1 MLVNDLSI
9 CLLLLMLNLSF
20 EIDLPSVLWENNALS
35 EYKRLSA
42 MSAKGRK
49 AKENRA
55 PLVKTNGKAGIL
67 VVDDHPIVRQGL
79 ADLLDS
85 QDDFCCCSSVGELVK
100 AEEAVVAHKPDL
112 VLLDLRLG
120 QADGLESIK
129 ALKSRFE
136 NLRIVVISQFDET
149 VYAERALRAGAMGYV
164 MKDQATEEV
173 LGAVRSVLGGK
184 VYLSRAMTNRV
195 LNSNFA
201 GKFQPQA
208 AAVENLTD
216 RELHV
221 LQLLGIGTS
230 TRKIAEQM
238 NLSIKTVETY
248 REHLKQK
255 LGLSNSTELVHY
267 ATHWVEQGSH
277 LRRVPTGP
285 LAA

>member
-1 MLVNDLSI
+1 MAFGENITLSDKQ
-9 CLLLLMLNLSF
+9 L
-20 EIDLPSVLWENNALS
+20 
-35 EYKRLSA
+35 KRT
-42 MSAKGRK
+42 MSAKERK
-49 AKENRA
+49 ATGKGA
-55 PLVKTNGKAGIL
+55 TSVKTDGKAGIL

-85 QDDFCCCSSVGELVK
+85 QSDLFCCADAGDLVK
-100 AEEAVVAHKPDL
+100 AQEAVVAQKPDV

-129 ALKSRFE
+129 TLISRFE

-149 VYAERALRAGAMGYV
+149 VYAERSLRAGAKGYV

-173 LGAVRSVLGGK
+173 LGAIRAVLAGQ

-195 LNSNFA
+195 LQTNFTGKSN
-201 GKFQPQA
+201 PRA
-208 AAVENLTD
+208 ASVEKLTD

-221 LQLLGIGTS
+221 LQLLGVGIS
-230 TRKIAEQM
+230 TRKIAEQLH
-238 NLSIKTVETY
+238 LSIKTVETY

-267 ATHWVEQGSH
+267 ATHWVEQRSQ
-277 LRRVPTGP
+277 LMNVPSAP
-285 LAA
+285 LPA

>member
-1 MLVNDLSI
+1 M
-9 CLLLLMLNLSF
+9 MK
-20 EIDLPSVLWENNALS
+20 E
-35 EYKRLSA
+35 A
-42 MSAKGRK
+42 MKAKGQK
-49 AKENRA
+49 ATGRGA
-55 PLVKTNGKAGIL
+55 SSVKTDGKASIL
-67 VVDDHPIVRQGL
+67 VVDDHPIVCQGL
-79 ADLLDS
+79 ADLIDS
-85 QDDFCCCSSVGELVK
+85 QSDLFCCAGAGNLIK
-100 AEEAVVAHKPDL
+100 AQETVVAHKPDV

-129 ALKSRFE
+129 TLISRFE

-149 VYAERALRAGAMGYV
+149 VYAERSLRAGAMGYV

-173 LGAVRSVLGGK
+173 LGAIRAVLAGQ

-195 LNSNFA
+195 LKTSFTGKSN
-201 GKFQPQA
+201 PHA
-208 AAVENLTD
+208 ASAAKLTD

-230 TRKIAEQM
+230 TRKIAGQM

-267 ATHWVEQGSH
+267 ATHWVEQGSQ
-277 LRRVPTGP
+277 LRNVPSGP

>member
-1 MLVNDLSI
+1 
-9 CLLLLMLNLSF
+9 
-20 EIDLPSVLWENNALS
+20 
-35 EYKRLSA
+35 
-42 MSAKGRK
+42 MSAKERKVTFRGASPVKTDRK
-49 AKENRA
+49 AR
-55 PLVKTNGKAGIL
+55 IL

-85 QDDFCCCSSVGELVK
+85 QDDFFCCASAGDLAK
-100 AEEAVVAHKPDL
+100 AQEVVVEQKPDM

-136 NLRIVVISQFDET
+136 TLRIVVISQFDEA
-149 VYAERALRAGAMGYV
+149 VYAERVLRAGAMGYV
-164 MKDQATEEV
+164 MKNQATEEV
-173 LGAVRSVLGGK
+173 LGAIRTVLSGK
-184 VYLSRAMTNRV
+184 VYLSQAMTNHV
-195 LNSNFA
+195 LNTNFA
-201 GKFQPQA
+201 GKFQPRA

-230 TRKIAEQM
+230 TRKIAVQM

-267 ATHWVEQGSH
+267 ATHWVEQGSQ
-277 LRRVPTGP
+277 LRHVPSGP

>member
-1 MLVNDLSI
+1 M
-9 CLLLLMLNLSF
+9 CLLDNINSSDKQRDRIM
-20 EIDLPSVLWENNALS
+20 SV
-35 EYKRLSA
+35 
-42 MSAKGRK
+42 KGQK
-49 AKENRA
+49 AIGNGA
-55 PLVKTNGKAGIL
+55 SSVKTNGKAGIL

-85 QDDFCCCSSVGELVK
+85 QDDFFCCASAGDLVK
-100 AEEAVVAHKPDL
+100 AQEAVIAQKPDM

-136 NLRIVVISQFDET
+136 DLRIIVISQFDET

-173 LGAVRSVLGGK
+173 LGAVRAVLDGK
-184 VYLSRAMTNRV
+184 VYLSPAMTNRV
-195 LNSNFA
+195 LNTNFA
-201 GKFQPQA
+201 SKFQPRA

-230 TRKIAEQM
+230 TRKIAAQM

-255 LGLSNSTELVHY
+255 LGLANSTELVHY

-277 LRRVPTGP
+277 LKNVPSGP

>member
-1 MLVNDLSI
+1 
-9 CLLLLMLNLSF
+9 
-20 EIDLPSVLWENNALS
+20 
-35 EYKRLSA
+35 
-42 MSAKGRK
+42 MSAKERK
-49 AKENRA
+49 ATGMDA
-55 PLVKTNGKAGIL
+55 SSVKTGEKARIL

-85 QDDFCCCSSVGELVK
+85 QDDFFCCASAGDLVK
-100 AEEAVVAHKPDL
+100 AQEAVVEQKPDM

-173 LGAVRSVLGGK
+173 LGAVRTVLGGK
-184 VYLSRAMTNRV
+184 VYLSPAMTTRV

-201 GKFQPQA
+201 SKFQPRA

-230 TRKIAEQM
+230 TRKIATQM

-267 ATHWVEQGSH
+267 ATHWVEQGSQ
-277 LRRVPTGP
+277 LRNVPSGP

>member
-1 MLVNDLSI
+1 
-9 CLLLLMLNLSF
+9 
-20 EIDLPSVLWENNALS
+20 
-35 EYKRLSA
+35 
-42 MSAKGRK
+42 MSAQGQKSG
-49 AKENRA
+49 ETGDSS
-55 PLVKTNGKAGIL
+55 VKTGGKARIL

-85 QDDFCCCSSVGELVK
+85 QDDFCCCASAGDLVR
-100 AEEAVVAHKPDL
+100 AQEAVVAEKPDL

-120 QADGLESIK
+120 PADGLESIK
-129 ALKSRFE
+129 ALKTRFE

-173 LGAVRSVLGGK
+173 LGAVRTVLGGK
-184 VYLSRAMTNRV
+184 VYLSRTMTDRV

-201 GKFQPQA
+201 GKFQPRA
-208 AAVENLTD
+208 AAVQNLTD

-230 TRKIAEQM
+230 TRKIAAQM

-267 ATHWVEQGSH
+267 ATHWVEQGSQ
-277 LRRVPTGP
+277 LRSMPPGP

>member
-1 MLVNDLSI
+1 
-9 CLLLLMLNLSF
+9 
-20 EIDLPSVLWENNALS
+20 
-35 EYKRLSA
+35 
-42 MSAKGRK
+42 MSAQERKTEGRG
-49 AKENRA
+49 ASS
-55 PLVKTNGKAGIL
+55 VKIDGKARIL

-79 ADLLDS
+79 ADLIDS
-85 QDDFCCCSSVGELVK
+85 QDDFCCCASAGDIVK
-100 AEEAVVAHKPDL
+100 AQEAVVDQKPDL

-129 ALKSRFE
+129 SLKSRFE
-136 NLRIVVISQFDET
+136 NLRIVVISQFDES

-173 LGAVRSVLGGK
+173 LGAVRTVLAGK
-184 VYLSRAMTNRV
+184 VYLSRNMTSRV
-195 LNSNFA
+195 LNSSFS
-201 GKFQPQA
+201 GKFQPRA

-230 TRKIAEQM
+230 TRKIAAQM

-267 ATHWVEQGSH
+267 ATHWVEQGSQ
-277 LRRVPTGP
+277 LKAVPPGP

>member
-1 MLVNDLSI
+1 
-9 CLLLLMLNLSF
+9 
-20 EIDLPSVLWENNALS
+20 
-35 EYKRLSA
+35 
-42 MSAKGRK
+42 MSANKRK
-49 AKENRA
+49 TAGAKA
-55 PLVKTNGKAGIL
+55 PLANANGKASIL
-67 VVDDHPIVRQGL
+67 VVDDHPIVCQGL
-79 ADLLDS
+79 ADLIDS
-85 QDDFCCCSSVGELVK
+85 QSDLFCCAGVHDILK
-100 AEEAVVAHKPDL
+100 AQEAVVVQKPDA

-129 ALKSRFE
+129 TLTSRFE
-136 NLRIVVISQFDET
+136 SLRIVVISQFDEA
-149 VYAERALRAGAMGYV
+149 VYAERSLRAGAKGYV

-173 LGAVRSVLGGK
+173 IGAIRAVLGGQ

-195 LNSNFA
+195 LQTNFT
-201 GKFQPQA
+201 GKSSPHA
-208 AAVENLTD
+208 ASVEKLTD

-230 TRKIAEQM
+230 TRKIAGQM

-267 ATHWVEQGSH
+267 ATHWVEQGSQ
-277 LRRVPTGP
+277 LRNAPSGP

>member
-1 MLVNDLSI
+1 MVISDNFTLSDKQI
-9 CLLLLMLNLSF
+9 KRTM
-20 EIDLPSVLWENNALS
+20 SVKEQQVV
-35 EYKRLSA
+35 
-42 MSAKGRK
+42 GRG
-49 AKENRA
+49 ASSVR
-55 PLVKTNGKAGIL
+55 TNGKASIL

-85 QDDFCCCSSVGELVK
+85 QDDFFCCASAGDLVK
-100 AEEAVVAHKPDL
+100 AQEAVVAQKPDM

-173 LGAVRSVLGGK
+173 LGAVRKVLDGK
-184 VYLSRAMTNRV
+184 VYLSQAMTNRV

-201 GKFQPQA
+201 GKFQPRA

-230 TRKIAEQM
+230 TRKIAAQM

-267 ATHWVEQGSH
+267 ATHWVEQGSQM
-277 LRRVPTGP
+277 RNVPSGP

>member
-1 MLVNDLSI
+1 MVMGAMNAKQRKVTGVNASL
-9 CLLLLMLNLSF
+9 
-20 EIDLPSVLWENNALS
+20 
-35 EYKRLSA
+35 
-42 MSAKGRK
+42 AK
-49 AKENRA
+49 A
-55 PLVKTNGKAGIL
+55 NGKAGIL
-67 VVDDHPIVRQGL
+67 VVDDHPIVCQGL
-79 ADLLDS
+79 TDLIDS
-85 QDDFCCCSSVGELVK
+85 QSDLFCCAGVQDLAK
-100 AEEAVVAHKPDL
+100 AQEAVVAQKPDV

-129 ALKSRFE
+129 ALISRFE

-149 VYAERALRAGAMGYV
+149 VYAERSLRAGAMGYV

-173 LGAVRSVLGGK
+173 LGAIRTVLAGQ

-195 LNSNFA
+195 LQTNFTVKSN
-201 GKFQPQA
+201 PHA
-208 AAVENLTD
+208 ASVEKLTD

-221 LQLLGIGTS
+221 LQLLGVGIS
-230 TRKIAEQM
+230 TRKIAAQM

-267 ATHWVEQGSH
+267 ATHWVEQGSQ
-277 LRRVPTGP
+277 LRKAPTPP

>member
-1 MLVNDLSI
+1 
-9 CLLLLMLNLSF
+9 
-20 EIDLPSVLWENNALS
+20 
-35 EYKRLSA
+35 
-42 MSAKGRK
+42 MSAKERK
-49 AKENRA
+49 ATVRGA
-55 PLVKTNGKAGIL
+55 SSVKTDEKASIL

-85 QDDFCCCSSVGELVK
+85 QDDFFCCSSAGDLAK
-100 AEEAVVAHKPDL
+100 AQEAVVEKKPDL

-129 ALKSRFE
+129 ALKSRFD

-173 LGAVRSVLGGK
+173 LGAIRTVLGGK
-184 VYLSRAMTNRV
+184 VYLSPGMTNRV
-195 LNSNFA
+195 INSNFA
-201 GKFQPQA
+201 AKFQPRA

-221 LQLLGIGTS
+221 LQLLGVGTS
-230 TRKIAEQM
+230 TRKIAGQM

-255 LGLSNSTELVHY
+255 LGLANSTELVHY
-267 ATHWVEQGSH
+267 ATHWVGQGS
-277 LRRVPTGP
+277 LLKQSPSGP

>member
-1 MLVNDLSI
+1 MRGTS
-9 CLLLLMLNLSF
+9 
-20 EIDLPSVLWENNALS
+20 P
-35 EYKRLSA
+35 
-42 MSAKGRK
+42 
-49 AKENRA
+49 
-55 PLVKTNGKAGIL
+55 VKTDEKASIL

-85 QDDFCCCSSVGELVK
+85 QDDFFCCASAGDLAK
-100 AEEAVVAHKPDL
+100 AQEAVVEQRPDL

-129 ALKSRFE
+129 TLKSRFD
-136 NLRIVVISQFDET
+136 NLRIVVISQFDES

-173 LGAVRSVLGGK
+173 LGAIRTVLGGK
-184 VYLSRAMTNRV
+184 VYLSPGMTNRV
-195 LNSNFA
+195 LNTTFA
-201 GKFQPQA
+201 GKFQPRA

-230 TRKIAEQM
+230 TRKIASQM
-238 NLSIKTVETY
+238 HLSIKTVETY

-267 ATHWVEQGSH
+267 ATNWVGQGSQ
-277 LRRVPTGP
+277 LSNTPSGP

>member
-1 MLVNDLSI
+1 
-9 CLLLLMLNLSF
+9 
-20 EIDLPSVLWENNALS
+20 
-35 EYKRLSA
+35 
-42 MSAKGRK
+42 MSAQERK
-49 AKENRA
+49 IGANGA
-55 PLVKTNGKAGIL
+55 SSVKTGGKARIL

-85 QDDFCCCSSVGELVK
+85 QDDFCCCASAGDLAK
-100 AEEAVVAHKPDL
+100 AQEAVVAQKPDL
-112 VLLDLRLG
+112 ILLDLRLG

-129 ALKSRFE
+129 ALKSRFG
-136 NLRIVVISQFDET
+136 NLRIVVISQFDEV

-173 LGAVRSVLGGK
+173 LGAVRTVLGGK
-184 VYLSRAMTNRV
+184 VYLSPAMTHRV

-201 GKFQPQA
+201 AKFQPRA

-221 LQLLGIGTS
+221 LQLLGMGTS

-267 ATHWVEQGSH
+267 ATHWVEQGSQ
-277 LRRVPTGP
+277 LRTVPPGP

>member
-1 MLVNDLSI
+1 
-9 CLLLLMLNLSF
+9 
-20 EIDLPSVLWENNALS
+20 
-35 EYKRLSA
+35 
-42 MSAKGRK
+42 MSAKERKVTGRGASTVK
-49 AKENRA
+49 AG
-55 PLVKTNGKAGIL
+55 GKAGIL

-79 ADLLDS
+79 VDLLDS
-85 QDDFCCCSSVGELVK
+85 QDDFFCCASVGDLVK
-100 AEEAVVAHKPDL
+100 AQEEVVAQKPDM

-173 LGAVRSVLGGK
+173 LGAVRTVLGGK
-184 VYLSRAMTNRV
+184 VYLSPGMTNRV
-195 LNSNFA
+195 LNTNFA
-201 GKFQPQA
+201 NKFQPRA

-238 NLSIKTVETY
+238 SLSIKTVETY
-248 REHLKQK
+248 REHLKHK

-267 ATHWVEQGSH
+267 ATHWVGQGSQ
-277 LRRVPTGP
+277 LRNVPSGP

>member
-1 MLVNDLSI
+1 M
-9 CLLLLMLNLSF
+9 
-20 EIDLPSVLWENNALS
+20 
-35 EYKRLSA
+35 
-42 MSAKGRK
+42 K
-49 AKENRA
+49 AKEQKA
-55 PLVKTNGKAGIL
+55 TGMGASSVKTGGKAGIL

-85 QDDFCCCSSVGELVK
+85 QDDFFCCASAGDLVN
-100 AEEAVVAHKPDL
+100 AQAAVVAHKPDL

-129 ALKSRFE
+129 TLKSRFDK
-136 NLRIVVISQFDET
+136 LRIVIISQFDET

-164 MKDQATEEV
+164 MKDQAADEV
-173 LGAVRSVLGGK
+173 LGAVRTVLGGA

-195 LNSNFA
+195 LNLNFA
-201 GKFQPQA
+201 GKFQPRA
-208 AAVENLTD
+208 AAVEKLTD

-230 TRKIAEQM
+230 TRKIATQLH
-238 NLSIKTVETY
+238 LSIKTVETY

-267 ATHWVEQGSH
+267 ATRWVEH
-277 LRRVPTGP
+277 RVQPANLSSP
-285 LAA
+285 AAA

>member
-1 MLVNDLSI
+1 MSLTGKKVAEVN
-9 CLLLLMLNLSF
+9 
-20 EIDLPSVLWENNALS
+20 
-35 EYKRLSA
+35 
-42 MSAKGRK
+42 
-49 AKENRA
+49 A
-55 PLVKTNGKAGIL
+55 PLAKANGKASIL
-67 VVDDHPIVRQGL
+67 VVDDHPIVCQGL
-79 ADLLDS
+79 ADLIDS
-85 QDDFCCCSSVGELVK
+85 QSDLFCCAGVQNLLK
-100 AEEAVVAHKPDL
+100 AQEAVDAQKPDM

-129 ALKSRFE
+129 TLIAKHE

-149 VYAERALRAGAMGYV
+149 VYAERSLRAGAKGYV

-173 LGAVRSVLGGK
+173 IGAIRTVLAGQ
-184 VYLSRAMTNRV
+184 VYLSRTMTNRV
-195 LNSNFA
+195 LQSNFT
-201 GKFQPQA
+201 GKSSPRA
-208 AAVENLTD
+208 ASVKKLTD

-230 TRKIAEQM
+230 TRKIAGQM

-267 ATHWVEQGSH
+267 ATHWVEQGSQI
-277 LRRVPTGP
+277 RNTPSAP

>member
-1 MLVNDLSI
+1 MSAQEQKSGDRGT
-9 CLLLLMLNLSF
+9 
-20 EIDLPSVLWENNALS
+20 PSV
-35 EYKRLSA
+35 R
-42 MSAKGRK
+42 
-49 AKENRA
+49 
-55 PLVKTNGKAGIL
+55 TNGKARIL

-85 QDDFCCCSSVGELVK
+85 QDDFCCCAMAGDLIK
-100 AEEAVVAHKPDL
+100 AQEAVVAEKPDM

-136 NLRIVVISQFDET
+136 TLRIVVISQFDET

-173 LGAVRSVLGGK
+173 LGAVRTVLGGK
-184 VYLSRAMTNRV
+184 VYLSRAMTDRV
-195 LNSNFA
+195 LHSSFTN
-201 GKFQPQA
+201 KFQPRA
-208 AAVENLTD
+208 AAVQNLTD

-230 TRKIAEQM
+230 TRKIAAQL

-277 LRRVPTGP
+277 LRTVPPGP